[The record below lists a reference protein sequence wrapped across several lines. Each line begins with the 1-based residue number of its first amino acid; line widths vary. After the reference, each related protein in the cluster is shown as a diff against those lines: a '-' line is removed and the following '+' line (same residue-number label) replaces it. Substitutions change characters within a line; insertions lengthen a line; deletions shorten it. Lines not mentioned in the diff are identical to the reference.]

1 MYCGL
6 SAGRQLAAASQVH
19 VVTVPS
25 HSSHRGFMESTILL
39 WCVTVRV
46 IQVLLLQ
53 TYFNPDEYWQCL
65 EVAHHLAFGYVT

>member
-1 MYCGL
+1 
-6 SAGRQLAAASQVH
+6 
-19 VVTVPS
+19 
-25 HSSHRGFMESTILL
+25 MESTILL